1 MSDIMRTIRIQ
12 KRVKTM
18 SKSTS
23 PKVKSA
29 DRVLDI
35 FELFTGEKDS
45 FTLTDIAKEL
55 KMPISSTYQII
66 QNMLNRGY
74 LETDSTGKHFHLGN
88 KIFEI
93 RVQHRKHTNLP
104 TEFFNIAGKMAEDLN
119 ETVLLGVR
127 SGDKVVYI
135 AEKSPPQPLRV
146 TSSVGSVLPLHA
158 SASGKMLLSRMS
170 DEELE
175 ALYPNEQLEQFTS
188 RTISNLRDLKQ
199 ELAKAR
205 AMGIAYNFG
214 ESVEGVHCVAGP
226 IFDMEGNV
234 VASLSVSIPAVRIT
248 DDLWERTQYWIKKAC
263 EDISNKIYRQN

>member
-1 MSDIMRTIRIQ
+1 
-12 KRVKTM
+12 
-18 SKSTS
+18 
-23 PKVKSA
+23 
-29 DRVLDI
+29 
-35 FELFTGEKDS
+35 
-45 FTLTDIAKEL
+45 
-55 KMPISSTYQII
+55 
-66 QNMLNRGY
+66 
-74 LETDSTGKHFHLGN
+74 KHFHLGN

-104 TEFFNIAGKMAEDLN
+104 TEFFNVAGKMAEDLN

-146 TSSVGSVLPLHA
+146 ASNVGSVLPLHA

-188 RTISNLRDLKQ
+188 RTISNLSDLKL

-205 AMGIAYNFG
+205 AMGIAYNF
-214 ESVEGVHCVAGP
+214 E
-226 IFDMEGNV
+226 
-234 VASLSVSIPAVRIT
+234 
-248 DDLWERTQYWIKKAC
+248 
-263 EDISNKIYRQN
+263 